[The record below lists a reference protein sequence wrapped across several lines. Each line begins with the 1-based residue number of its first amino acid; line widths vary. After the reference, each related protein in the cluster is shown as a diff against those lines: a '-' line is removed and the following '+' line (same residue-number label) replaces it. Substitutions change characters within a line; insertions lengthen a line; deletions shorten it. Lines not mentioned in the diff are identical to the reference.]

1 MYEYLRGRVEEIGAR
16 HVVLETG
23 DGVGWSLQVPGSLT
37 ARLRRGEEAR
47 ILVHLS
53 ISDTARTLYG
63 FATPLERRLFRKL
76 IQVSGIG
83 PATALSV
90 LSALP
95 AEALIRTILD
105 GEVDRL
111 VTLRGIGRKT
121 AERIVVELRDG
132 LRDLASEL
140 GTEAAAG
147 ASPEEDLVRVL
158 TDLGMPAAA
167 AGRAA
172 ERARSRLG
180 PDADFQDLLKAALR
194 DDSR

>member
-1 MYEYLRGRVEEIGAR
+1 MYEHLRGRVEEVGAR

-23 DGVGWSLQVPGSLT
+23 DGVGWMLHVPGSL
-37 ARLRRGEEAR
+37 AMGLRRGQETR

-63 FATPLERRLFRKL
+63 FATALERRLFRKL

-132 LRDLASEL
+132 LRELASEL
-140 GTEAAAG
+140 GVAAEAG

-180 PDADFQDLLKAALR
+180 PDADFQDLLKAALQDEPR
-194 DDSR
+194 